1 MKRIFHI
8 LIAVL
13 TVGAAQ
19 AQISFEHLTL
29 AEAVEKAKKE
39 KKPVFVDV
47 HAVWCGPCKRMA
59 ATAFTDAKVAELYN
73 ANFINVKIDGEK
85 GDGPAVMQQYG
96 ITAYPTL
103 LYINPDGTLA
113 RKQTGMMDAAQLISR
128 ANETLHPE
136 ESAVYKARKTYFAS
150 DRGRDA
156 LNAYVL
162 QLATEQADSLG
173 HYTKVYYQQYADLNF
188 SDQVE
193 FYVFYQEDNN
203 IESAN
208 SVYFLTHPT
217 DFTRETYVG
226 KIKQW
231 IDFAFS
237 NAVQQKNF
245 TLVEGMVQKVY
256 PYWEKSEALSQTQE
270 EYLVYVRMQYDRYVP
285 Q

>member
-1 MKRIFHI
+1 MKRIFYL
-8 LIAVL
+8 LIAVFM
-13 TVGAAQ
+13 VSGVN
-19 AQISFEHLTL
+19 AQIAFEHLTL
-29 AEAVEKAKKE
+29 AEAVAKAKKE
-39 KKPVFVDV
+39 NKPVFVDV

-59 ATAFTDAKVAELYN
+59 ATAFNDAKVTELYN
-73 ANFINVKIDGEK
+73 KSFINVKIDGEK
-85 GDGPAVMQQYG
+85 GDGPSVMQQYG

-128 ANETLHPE
+128 ANEALHPE
-136 ESAVYKARKTYFAS
+136 ESAVYKARKAFHAS

-162 QLATEQADSLG
+162 QLATEQGDSLD
-173 HYTKVYYQQYADLNF
+173 HYTKLYFQQYTDLNF
-188 SDQVE
+188 QDQVE
-193 FYVFYQEDNN
+193 FYVFYQEDKN

-208 SVYFLTHPT
+208 SAYFLTHPT
-217 DFTRETYVG
+217 DFTKDTYVG

-237 NAVQQKNF
+237 IAVQQQDF
-245 TLVEGMVQKVY
+245 SIVEAMVKKVY
-256 PYWEKSEALSQTQE
+256 PYWEKSEALTQTQD
-270 EYLVYVRMQYDRYVP
+270 EYLAYVRMQYDRYVP